1 VRRTLTAMRTDGGP
15 ATALV
20 ITLSATVLL
29 WPALWNGYPLVFAD
43 TGTYLSQAVE
53 RYFGWDRPI
62 FYSLFLF
69 PLHMTLT
76 TWPAIMAQALLVA
89 YAMHMV
95 RRILLPATAAW
106 WLLPGVA
113 LLSIATAL
121 PWIAAQL
128 MPDIFTP
135 LLVLVLAML
144 ILVPEQL
151 SPRERLAMVAF
162 ATFMIAAH
170 LSHLPLALV
179 LLLVLL
185 PLRLWLGAAAPLG
198 RRGLMAVSAPLV
210 LAVALLMTINI
221 AGFGR
226 AAVSPYGNMYLLA
239 RIIYDGPGR
248 DVLRR
253 HCPQSGWQLCT
264 QIDRLPSTSDEF
276 LWREDGPVVA
286 AGGAK
291 LLSTEADAII
301 AAALWEEPLVE
312 LRMFTM
318 NALEQ
323 GTRFAS
329 GDGLQAWPVAVTP
342 WIAREFPQFEYA
354 AYAAARQT
362 REKLEVPSW
371 LQAIHAGVAL
381 LGVAGCGL
389 VLPLAI
395 VRRQVI
401 AGFASAVLLALLTN
415 ATITGGLSGPQDRY
429 QCRLMWLAPLIVL
442 IAIANSCLAGRAART
457 LGPLNNDAAAR

>member
-1 VRRTLTAMRTDGGP
+1 MPTDGRP

-20 ITLSATVLL
+20 ITLSAAVLL

-53 RYFGWDRPI
+53 RYLGWDRPI

-76 TWPAIMAQALLVA
+76 TWPAVTAQALLVA
-89 YAMHMV
+89 YTLHMV
-95 RRILLPATAAW
+95 REILLPATAVW
-106 WLLPGVA
+106 WLLPGVGF
-113 LLSIATAL
+113 LSVVTAL

-151 SPRERLAMVAF
+151 SPRKRVAMVAF

-198 RRGLMAVSAPLV
+198 RHGLIVVSAPVV
-210 LAVALLMTINI
+210 LAATLLVTVNI
-221 AGFGR
+221 AAFGR
-226 AAVSPYGNMYLLA
+226 AAVSPYGNIYLLA
-239 RIIYDGPGR
+239 RIIYDGPGG

-253 HCPQSGWQLCT
+253 HCPQSGWQLCS
-264 QIDRLPSTSDEF
+264 QIDRLPATSDEF

-291 LLSTEADAII
+291 LISSEADAII

-312 LRMFTM
+312 LRMFMM

-323 GTRFAS
+323 GSRFAS

-342 WIAREFPQFEYA
+342 WITREFPRFEFA
-354 AYAAARQT
+354 TYAAARQT
-362 REKLEVPSW
+362 RGILEVPSW
-371 LQAIHAGVAL
+371 LQAIHAAVAL
-381 LGVAGCGL
+381 LGVSGCGL
-389 VLPLAI
+389 ILFLAI
-395 VRRQVI
+395 LRRQVI
-401 AGFASAVLLALLTN
+401 AGFACAVLLALLTN

-442 IAIANSCLAGRAART
+442 IAIAGPFCLAGRAAQRH
-457 LGPLNNDAAAR
+457 GRSNNDADGR